1 MGARRAQSLRL
12 AFGVAV
18 MKSVGR
24 AGWATHWGSRWASLD
39 CDAGCVQEMDVRP
52 GWAGSVE
59 IGPWPIENWKKAF

>member
-18 MKSVGR
+18 MKSVGQ
-24 AGWATHWGSRWASLD
+24 AGWATRWGSRWASLGR
-39 CDAGCVQEMDVRP
+39 DAGYAQEMDVRP

-59 IGPWPIENWKKAF
+59 ISPWPIENWKKAF